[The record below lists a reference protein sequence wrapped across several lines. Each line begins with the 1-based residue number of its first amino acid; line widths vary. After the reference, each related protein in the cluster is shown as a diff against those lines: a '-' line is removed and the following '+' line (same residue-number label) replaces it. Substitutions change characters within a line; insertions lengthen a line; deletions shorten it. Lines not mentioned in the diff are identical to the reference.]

1 MSFITFM
8 IGNGFDLACG
18 LKSKYSDSYYGYI
31 NSPSSSDVI
40 DRFKKTIKNDI
51 DSWAD
56 FEMKLA
62 EYAHTFNSESELIE
76 CISDYRAYLTKY
88 LRQEQTEFIN
98 RERGDSNLF
107 AATIAEVRRSLGS
120 FYSGLTPNDRR
131 AIMES
136 ISDNTP
142 AVYQFVNFNYTSVFD
157 ELINEVFGSPIA
169 GKGQRNRP
177 VIHIHGSLDNDVVLG
192 VDNRNQ
198 LSGLTYPLGIRGTR
212 NVVKPVFIEQYD
224 IERKNKAISYIQ
236 SSKVVC
242 VFGLSLGESDL
253 TWKKAIAAWLMGNR
267 SNHLVF
273 YIHSLATKKYA
284 DGEIAQR
291 MDDEEEAKDKL
302 LKKLFGETID
312 ENKYHQLFKQI
323 HIPAGSNIFNL
334 SNVSYTVVK
343 GAEVSHPP
351 LGIT

>member
-18 LKSKYSDSYYGYI
+18 LKSKYTDSYDGYL

-51 DSWAD
+51 ETWAD

-76 CISDYRAYLTKY
+76 CISDYRAYLTSY
-88 LRQEQTEFIN
+88 LREEQSAFFN
-98 RERGDSNLF
+98 RKIGNNNLVD
-107 AATIAEVRRSLGS
+107 AIIEEMRRSLGS

-131 AIMES
+131 SILES
-136 ISDNTP
+136 FIVNSPT
-142 AVYQFVNFNYTSVFD
+142 VYQFVSFNYTTVFD
-157 ELINEVFGSPIA
+157 ELISKAFPSPEP
-169 GKGQRNRP
+169 GKAQRSRP
-177 VIHIHGSLDNDVVLG
+177 VIHIHGTLDNDVVLG
-192 VDNRNQ
+192 IDNINQ
-198 LSGLTYPLGIRGTR
+198 LSGLPYTLSIRGTR

-242 VFGLSLGESDL
+242 VFGLSLGASDL
-253 TWKKAIAAWLMGNR
+253 TWKKTIAAWLMLNKT
-267 SNHLVF
+267 NHLVF
-273 YIHSLATKKYA
+273 FKHNLATKKYI
-284 DGEIAQR
+284 DGDTTRR
-291 MDDEEEAKDKL
+291 MDDEEEAKDEL
-302 LKKLFGETID
+302 LKDLFGETLD
-312 ENKYHQLFKQI
+312 QNKYYQLLKQV

-334 SNVSYTVVK
+334 SNISYTYIK
-343 GAEVSHPP
+343 AAEVANPP
-351 LGIT
+351 LLHI